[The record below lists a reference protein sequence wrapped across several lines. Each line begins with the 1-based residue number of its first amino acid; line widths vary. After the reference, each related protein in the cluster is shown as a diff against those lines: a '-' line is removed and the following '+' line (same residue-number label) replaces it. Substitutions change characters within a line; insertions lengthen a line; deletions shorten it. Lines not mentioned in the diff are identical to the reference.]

1 MASPAVVGTPIETAI
16 STAGTTHTVNLPS
29 GAAGNYFVAVMSKGS
44 AGTTPSINA
53 LATWSEALDEAI
65 VLGLAVLYHLCDGT
79 EGATVDFTLSSA
91 TRGAWIVY
99 EVSGMQNPAIQV
111 PQVGTTSTGSSTT
124 PDPPSVAVTGGAKDI
139 LTIAFFGRAGEEA
152 DDDTWVTAAPAGFG
166 TLLQKACGIAG
177 TNLAGMVASAHLASN
192 TATSNPGTFTAA
204 TGAWRAQTVVLHPAP
219 PTHNIAA
226 AETLGLVIDTSLKRE
241 TFIAAT
247 EALNFNIAT
256 AVTRQTF
263 IAAAEPIALTITTDL
278 TLVPG
283 LTEHFIA
290 ADFPLGLSIGSALT
304 RETFIALVEALNLQ
318 IATAVT
324 RQTFIAASEALG
336 LSIGSALTRE
346 ALVSLAQEF
355 GLDISSNLT
364 VEGVVPV
371 SVSRAHG
378 PREGLEWL

>member
-1 MASPAVVGTPIETAI
+1 MASPAVVGTPTETAI
-16 STAGTTHTVNLPS
+16 VTAGTTHTVSLPS
-29 GAAGNYFVAVMSKGS
+29 GAAGNYFVAIMSKGS

-53 LATWSEALDEAI
+53 LATWDEALDEAI

-99 EVSGMQNPAIQV
+99 EVSDLQNPAIQA
-111 PQVGTTSTGSSTT
+111 PQVGTTATGSSTT
-124 PDPPSVAVTGGAKDI
+124 PDPPSVSVTGGAKDI

-192 TATSNPGTFTAA
+192 TATANPGTFTAA
-204 TGAWRAQTVVLHPAP
+204 TGAWRAQTLVLHPAP
-219 PTHNIAA
+219 PVHNIAA
-226 AETLGLVIDTSLKRE
+226 AEQLGLVIDTALGRE
-241 TFIAAT
+241 TFIASA
-247 EALNFNIAT
+247 EA
-256 AVTRQTF
+256 
-263 IAAAEPIALTITTDL
+263 IALGITTDL
-278 TLVPG
+278 TLIPG

-290 ADFPLGLSIGSALT
+290 ADFPLGLTVDSALT
-304 RETFIALVEALNLQ
+304 RETFIALAEALNLQ
-318 IATAVT
+318 IAAAVT
-324 RQTFIAASEALG
+324 REVFIAASEAIG
-336 LSIGSALTRE
+336 LSIGTALSRE
-346 ALVSLAQEF
+346 AFVSLAQEF